1 MRQQL
6 KASAKSSNFWTSM
19 ATLATV
25 LSGAL
30 YAFLTSDPEAIKTM
44 TVSQMMSTF
53 FFHVGN
59 TLLHLNKD
67 K

>member
-1 MRQQL
+1 
-6 KASAKSSNFWTSM
+6 M